1 MKKYN
6 IAIVGATGMV
16 GQKFLQV
23 LEERQLPAENYIL
36 FASAR
41 SAGKKVTFM
50 NRGIYSGRA

>member
-41 SAGKKVTFM
+41 SAGK
-50 NRGIYSGRA
+50 RLPS